1 MKETEQMNEWVGEIR
16 MNKLFVYD
24 TKVEFFIF
32 PQDTMLGLLTAGIA
46 TVVAIGP
53 AAKYQI
59 LVNWYLSIEIK
70 F

>member
-1 MKETEQMNEWVGEIR
+1 